1 MLTRNGEVF
10 LCVVGGRVN
19 CSSES
24 VCCFDL
30 NAVNVLYN
38 FLSFNPIIPLT
49 EIFLRN
55 G

>member
-1 MLTRNGEVF
+1 MLTRDGEVF
-10 LCVVGGRVN
+10 LCAAGVTVN

-24 VCCFDL
+24 VCQFDV

-38 FLSFNPIIPLT
+38 LLSFNPIIPLT